1 MFATARDAKAIEDLE
16 TLGVETLTL
25 VVDDENSVQSCY
37 AEVERR
43 LGEKGLDYL
52 VNNA

>member
-1 MFATARDAKAIEDLE
+1 MFATARDAETIDDLAAVGIE
-16 TLGVETLTL
+16 TLSL
-25 VVDDENSVQSCY
+25 VVDDDHSVKECY

-43 LGEKGLDYL
+43 LEGKGLDYL

>member
-1 MFATARDAKAIEDLE
+1 MFATARDAASIADLQDVGIE
-16 TLGVETLTL
+16 TLSC
-25 VVDDENSVQSCY
+25 VVDDEQSVQACY

-43 LGEKGLDYL
+43 VGERGLDYL

>member
-1 MFATARDAKAIEDLE
+1 MFATARDAQTIEELATVGID
-16 TLGVETLTL
+16 TLSL
-25 VVDDENSVQSCY
+25 VVDDEDSVRSCY
-37 AEVERR
+37 EEVERR